1 MAFLNRGDE
10 DEAELQMT
18 PMIDVVF
25 LLLVFFMCTT
35 RFQLENELDL
45 NLPPEHETDSASQV
59 VPIKIEVTS
68 KGDFLLEGKKTDE
81 ATLARTLTTINS
93 NRKRR
98 DLPVA
103 LYGDPE
109 SRHRD
114 IVRVLDICGRAEVW
128 NVSVATFGPE

>member
-1 MAFLNRGDE
+1 MSFLRRGDE
-10 DEAELQMT
+10 EETELQMT

-25 LLLVFFMCTT
+25 LLLIFFMCTT

-45 NLPPEHETDSASQV
+45 NLPPERETDTASQV

-68 KGDFLLEGKKTDE
+68 QGDILLEGKKTDE
-81 ATLARTLTTINS
+81 ATLTRTLTTINS
-93 NRKRR
+93 NRKKR

-114 IVRVLDICGRAEVW
+114 IVRVLDACGRAEVW
-128 NVSVATFGPE
+128 NVSVATFGQD